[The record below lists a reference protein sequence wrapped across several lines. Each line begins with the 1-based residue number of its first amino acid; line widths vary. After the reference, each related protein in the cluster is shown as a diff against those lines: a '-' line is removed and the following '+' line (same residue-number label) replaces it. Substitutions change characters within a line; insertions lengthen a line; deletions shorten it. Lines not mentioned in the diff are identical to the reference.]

1 MSDLLSIGSSGVTA
15 YQRALATVSNNIA
28 NVSTDGYT
36 RQDVSLSSNQPRLL
50 GNSYLGTG
58 ARFDAV
64 QRQYDAFVESNLRNS
79 NSDLESQ
86 KPLLS
91 YVNRLIDVM
100 GDESIGLTT
109 AMNLFFESS
118 RDLSSDPASVVTRST
133 FLRDADGLSSRFQQL
148 AGQFELLDNET
159 RQSVD
164 TNVGQINSLTQQL
177 GLLNKQMAKHSSATN
192 QPSELLDQR
201 DRLLRD
207 LSGLVS
213 VKTKFEPNG
222 AVLVSVGDTL
232 DQGILV
238 QQTKTRDISVSQ
250 SSLDQN
256 KLQFVIDA
264 YGTPETMPGI
274 SSGKIGG
281 IMNFRDQVLNPAT
294 DSLNDLAVVMA
305 REINA
310 IHREGVDAE
319 GLLGGDLFAFSADK
333 PLQAAGMQMIVK
345 DANRVAAAGQFRVI
359 DDPLNS
365 GTAQA
370 RIIYSAPNFAG
381 PTGLLDDLALGQIP
395 QIGTA
400 TVNTTTDQ
408 PFASLGLIPV
418 GTQELSLT
426 LINPNANQ
434 SFQVLTRDGRHVLGR
449 ALTDDQQSL
458 LLKTSNGVEDGASY
472 DTTYL
477 NASSTQSYLEMDI
490 FMGAKADVGL
500 VQQFNPA
507 TLELLSPEKTA
518 AVLTGKTFVASADGI
533 EAGALTLNGHS
544 LPALASATDL
554 DAVVSWLNSETDSTG
569 VTASS
574 VDGKLVLSRPVDD
587 TTNDIRLCLGSNG
600 TPADLSLLGF
610 DTRISIQGGTT
621 DDLLVFVTDSSGD
634 DSTLSVSAQF
644 AGIEGNMKQSLRAS
658 PLTVTFT
665 SDTTYK
671 IVDTETDTVLAE
683 RTLES
688 DPNNN
693 VPTLT
698 YRGLRLE
705 FSTAP
710 KSGDVFSIDG
720 NKDGIGNNETMLLM
734 VALEDEAIMPGGLTI
749 TEAYIERVNQV
760 GSVARQAAIA
770 EQALSVVYQQ
780 AQEARDGI
788 SGVSLDE
795 EASALVRFQQAYQ
808 ANAKVMQVSMA
819 LFDSILQVR

>member
-28 NVSTDGYT
+28 NVSTEGYT
-36 RQDVSLSSNQPRLL
+36 RQNVSLSSNQPRLL

-109 AMNLFFESS
+109 AMNRFFESS

-133 FLRDADGLSSRFQQL
+133 FLRDAEGLSSRFQQL

-164 TNVGQINSLTQQL
+164 TDVGQINSLTQQL
-177 GLLNKQMAKHSSATN
+177 GLLNKQMAKHSSEAS

-201 DRLLRD
+201 DRLLRE
-207 LSGLVS
+207 LSGLVA

-222 AVLVSVGDTL
+222 TVLVSVGDTL

-238 QQTKTRDISVSQ
+238 QKSNTKAISVSQ
-250 SSLDQN
+250 SSIDIN
-256 KLQFVIDA
+256 KLEFVIDA
-264 YGTPETMPGI
+264 YGTPETMTGI

-281 IMNFRDQVLNPAT
+281 IMTFRDQVLNPASN
-294 DSLNDLAVVMA
+294 SLNELAEVMA
-305 REINA
+305 REINT

-319 GLLGGDLFAFSADK
+319 GLLGGDLFAFRADK
-333 PLQAAGMQMIVK
+333 PFQAAGMQMIVK

-370 RIIYSAPNFAG
+370 RIIYSAPDFAG
-381 PTGLLDDLALGQIP
+381 PTGLLDDLALGKIP

-400 TVNTTTDQ
+400 TVTTTADQ
-408 PFASLGLIPV
+408 PFASLGLVPV
-418 GTQELSLT
+418 GTQDLSLS

-458 LLKTSNGVEDGASY
+458 LLKTSNGLEDGASY

-477 NASSTQSYLEMDI
+477 NASDTETYLEMDI
-490 FMGAKADVGL
+490 FMGAKADVGS
-500 VQQFNPA
+500 VQQFNA
-507 TLELLSPEKTA
+507 TTLELLSPLKTA
-518 AVLTGKTFVASADGI
+518 AVLTGNTFVASADGI

-544 LPALASATDL
+544 LPALTSATTL
-554 DAVVSWLNSETDSTG
+554 DDVVSWLNSETASTG

-574 VDGKLVLSRPVDD
+574 VDGKLVLSRPDDD
-587 TTNDIRLCLGSNG
+587 TTNDIRLGLGSNG
-600 TPADLSLLGF
+600 TPADLARLGF
-610 DTRISIQGGTT
+610 DTRISIRGGTT
-621 DDLLVFVTDSSGD
+621 DDLLVFVTDTSGD

-644 AGIEGNMKQSLRAS
+644 VGIEGSMKQTLRVS
-658 PLTVTFT
+658 PMTVTFT

-671 IVDTETDTVLAE
+671 IVDTETNTVLAE
-683 RTLES
+683 RQLES
-688 DPNNN
+688 DPNNA

-720 NKDGIGNNETMLLM
+720 NEDGIGNNETMLLM
-734 VALEDEAIMPGGLTI
+734 VALENEAIMPGGLTM

-760 GSVARQAAIA
+760 GSVARQSAIA

-819 LFDSILQVR
+819 LFDAILQVR

>member
-58 ARFDAV
+58 ARFDSV

-109 AMNLFFESS
+109 AMNRFFESS
-118 RDLSSDPASVVTRST
+118 RDLASDPASVITRST
-133 FLRDADGLSSRFQQL
+133 FLRDADGLASRFQQL
-148 AGQFELLDNET
+148 ASQFDLLDKET

-177 GLLNKQMAKHSSATN
+177 GLLNKQMVKHSTEET

-201 DRLLRD
+201 DRLLRE
-207 LSGLVS
+207 LSSLIS

-222 AVLVSVGDTL
+222 SVLVSVGDTL

-238 QQTKTRDISVSQ
+238 QQSKTRDISVLQ
-250 SSLDQN
+250 SKIDKN
-256 KLQFVIDA
+256 KLEFSIDA
-264 YGTPETMPGI
+264 YGSPESMPGI
-274 SSGKIGG
+274 NSGKIGG
-281 IMNFRDQVLNPAT
+281 IMNFREQVLNPAT
-294 DSLNDLAVVMA
+294 DSLDNLAKVMT

-319 GLLGGDLFAFSADK
+319 GLLGGDLFAFSVDK
-333 PLQAAGMQMIVK
+333 PQQAAGMQLIVK

-359 DDPLNS
+359 DNPLNS

-370 RIIYSAPNFAG
+370 RVIYKAPDFAG
-381 PTGLLDDLALGQIP
+381 PAALLGDLAIGQVP
-395 QIGTA
+395 QIGSVMVSTS
-400 TVNTTTDQ
+400 TSQ
-408 PFASLGLIPV
+408 PFASLGLVPV

-426 LINPNANQ
+426 LKNPSVNQ
-434 SFQVLTRDGRHVLGR
+434 SFQVLTRDGRHLLGR
-449 ALTDDQQSL
+449 ELSADQQSL
-458 LLKTSNGVEDGASY
+458 LLKSSNGMESGASY
-472 DTTYL
+472 NSTYL
-477 NASSTQSYLEMDI
+477 NASGADIYLEMDI
-490 FMGAKADVGL
+490 FMGAKADVAL
-500 VQQFNPA
+500 IQQFNPI
-507 TLELLSPEKTA
+507 TLEVLAPQKTA
-518 AVLTGKTFVASADGI
+518 AVLTSNTFVPSAGGI
-533 EAGALTLNGHS
+533 AAGALKLNNHS

-554 DAVVSWLNSETDSTG
+554 TSVVSWLNGETANTG
-569 VTASS
+569 VTASA
-574 VDGKLVLSRPVDD
+574 VDGKLVLSRPATD
-587 TTNDIRLCLGSNG
+587 TTNDIRLGMGSNG
-600 TPADLSLLGF
+600 RPADLGKLGF
-610 DTRISIQGGTT
+610 DTRISVKGGTT
-621 DDLLVFVTDSSGD
+621 DDLLVFVTDNSGGA
-634 DSTLSVSAQF
+634 STATVSAQF
-644 AGIEGNMKQSLRAS
+644 EGIEGSMKQNLRAS
-658 PLTVTFT
+658 PLQVTFT

-671 IVDTETDTVLAE
+671 IVDTRTNTIVAE
-683 RTLES
+683 RPLQANS
-688 DPNNN
+688 NNN
-693 VPTLT
+693 IPKLT
-698 YRGLRLE
+698 YRGLSLE

-710 KSGDVFSIDG
+710 KKGDVFNIDG
-720 NKDGIGNNETMLLM
+720 NKDGIGNNETMLRM
-734 VALEDEAIMPGGLTI
+734 VALEDDAIMPGGLTL

-760 GSVARQAAIA
+760 GSVARQATIA

-808 ANAKVMQVSMA
+808 ANAKVMQVAMA
-819 LFDSILQVR
+819 LLDSILQVR

>member
-58 ARFDAV
+58 ARFDSV

-109 AMNLFFESS
+109 AMNRFFESS
-118 RDLSSDPASVVTRST
+118 RDLASDPASVITRST
-133 FLRDADGLSSRFQQL
+133 FLRDADGLASRFQQL
-148 AGQFELLDNET
+148 ASQFDLLDKET

-177 GLLNKQMAKHSSATN
+177 GLLNKQMVKHGTEET

-201 DRLLRD
+201 DRLLRE
-207 LSGLVS
+207 LSSLIS

-222 AVLVSVGDTL
+222 SVLVSVGDTL

-238 QQTKTRDISVSQ
+238 QQSKTRDISVFQ
-250 SSLDQN
+250 SKIDKN
-256 KLQFVIDA
+256 KLEFLIDA

-274 SSGKIGG
+274 GSGKIGG
-281 IMNFRDQVLNPAT
+281 IMNFREQVLNPAT
-294 DSLNDLAVVMA
+294 DSLDNLAQVMT

-310 IHREGVDAE
+310 IHREGVDSE

-333 PLQAAGMQMIVK
+333 PQQAAGMQLIVK

-359 DDPLNS
+359 DNPLNS

-370 RIIYSAPNFAG
+370 RVIYKAPDFAG
-381 PTGLLDDLALGQIP
+381 PSALLGDLAIGQVP
-395 QIGTA
+395 QIGSVMVSTS
-400 TVNTTTDQ
+400 TSQ
-408 PFASLGLIPV
+408 PFASLGLVPV

-426 LINPNANQ
+426 LKNPSANQ
-434 SFQVLTRDGRHVLGR
+434 SFQVLTRDGRHLLGR
-449 ALTDDQQSL
+449 ELSTDQQSL
-458 LLKTSNGVEDGASY
+458 LLKSSNGMESGASY
-472 DTTYL
+472 NPTYL
-477 NASSTQSYLEMDI
+477 NATGADIYLEMDI
-490 FMGAKADVGL
+490 FMGAKADVAL
-500 VQQFNPA
+500 IQQFNPI
-507 TLELLSPEKTA
+507 TLEVLAPQKTA
-518 AVLTGKTFVASADGI
+518 AVLTSNTFVPSAGGI
-533 EAGALTLNGHS
+533 AAGVLKLNNHS

-554 DAVVSWLNSETDSTG
+554 NSVVNWLNGETAITG
-569 VTASS
+569 VTASA
-574 VDGKLVLSRPVDD
+574 VDGKLVLSRPATD
-587 TTNDIRLCLGSNG
+587 TTNDIRLGMGSNG
-600 TPADLSLLGF
+600 TPADLGKLGF
-610 DTRISIQGGTT
+610 DTRISVKGGTT
-621 DDLLVFVTDSSGD
+621 DDLLVFVTDSSGGA
-634 DSTLSVSAQF
+634 STATVSAQF
-644 AGIEGNMKQSLRAS
+644 EGIEGSMKQNLRAS
-658 PLTVTFT
+658 PLQVTFI
-665 SDTTYK
+665 SDTSYK
-671 IVDTETDTVLAE
+671 IVDTRTNTVVAE
-683 RTLES
+683 RPLQANS
-688 DPNNN
+688 NNN
-693 VPTLT
+693 IPKLT
-698 YRGLRLE
+698 YRGLSLE

-710 KSGDVFSIDG
+710 KKGDVFNIDG
-720 NKDGIGNNETMLLM
+720 NKDGIGNNETMLRM
-734 VALEDEAIMPGGLTI
+734 VALEDDAIMPGGLTL

-760 GSVARQAAIA
+760 GSVARQATIA

-819 LFDSILQVR
+819 LFEAILQVR